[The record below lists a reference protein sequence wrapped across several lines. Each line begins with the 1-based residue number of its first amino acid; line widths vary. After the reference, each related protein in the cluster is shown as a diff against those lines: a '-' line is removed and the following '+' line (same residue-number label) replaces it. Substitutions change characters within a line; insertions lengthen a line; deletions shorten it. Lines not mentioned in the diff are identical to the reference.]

1 MKNTKKKKKN
11 GMVARFGRRK
21 EGGMNWWNT
30 GDF

>member
-1 MKNTKKKKKN
+1 MKNTKKKKN